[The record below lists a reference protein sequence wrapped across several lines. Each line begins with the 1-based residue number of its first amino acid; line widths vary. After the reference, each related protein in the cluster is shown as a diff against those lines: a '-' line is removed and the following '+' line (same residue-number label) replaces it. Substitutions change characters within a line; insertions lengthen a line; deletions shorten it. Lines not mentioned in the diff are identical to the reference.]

1 MNFSV
6 NFTNA
11 LNSKTEKN
19 AAENIVYVL
28 SSGNDYTFKK
38 QIELILAGHDIFLKL

>member
-1 MNFSV
+1 MNFNV

-11 LNSKTEKN
+11 LNSKTDKN

-28 SSGNDYTFKK
+28 SSGNYRLRQYFRGRSRVVTSS
-38 QIELILAGHDIFLKL
+38 